1 MISNYLRG
9 TILLC
14 ACLGVAVCKGQQSV
28 GRPTVAVL
36 LRTLS
41 SDQWMERARAY
52 EQLRSD
58 QAALRGTKVRTA
70 LLDLLDRENRVVE
83 STLRESQEQVGTSG
97 KYGEEYGEYLGEL
110 SQSVDAFADWNNPHQ
125 VCIFV
130 KEPYDPD
137 SRFAAKIAAHAKV
150 SAPCLVEMYGN
161 DLGVVRGKAVSVLVQ
176 ALASPKQDLDA
187 GTVRQVREIVRTALH
202 DNHESVRSATVA
214 ALGRFG
220 EQDMLP
226 ALKEVADTDPAPE
239 VQGHSVR
246 EQAVKA
252 IAAIEKRVAQNQR

>member
-1 MISNYLRG
+1 L
-9 TILLC
+9 
-14 ACLGVAVCKGQQSV
+14 
-28 GRPTVAVL
+28 
-36 LRTLS
+36 
-41 SDQWMERARAY
+41 ERARAY
-52 EQLRSD
+52 EKLRSNP
-58 QAALRGTKVRTA
+58 AALRDRKVRTA

-83 STLRESQEQVGTSG
+83 STLRESREQVGASG

-110 SQSVDAFADWNNPHQ
+110 SQSVDAFADWNNPRQ

-130 KEPYDPD
+130 QEPDNPD

-161 DLGVVRGKAVSVLVQ
+161 DLGVVRGKAASVLVQ

-187 GTVRQVREIVRTALH
+187 RTVRQIREIVWRALH
-202 DNHESVRSATVA
+202 DSHESVRSETVA

-226 ALKEVADTDPAPE
+226 ALKEVADTDPGPE

-252 IAAIEKRVAQNQR
+252 IAAIEKRAEQDQK